1 VEALIIIYVVIG
13 VVDVLNLATNAA
25 AAHRPQ
31 WLGSD
36 SKLGTKLVGYCAA
49 TALWPFMGAPK
60 C

>member
-1 VEALIIIYVVIG
+1 MEGLIAIYVVIG
-13 VVDVLNLATNAA
+13 VVDALNFATNPA

-36 SKLGTKLVGYCAA
+36 SKLGTKLVGYCAV
-49 TALWPFMGAPK
+49 TVLWPLLGATK